1 MQSGTKL
8 LTLLLT
14 VLLLLQANRSL
25 AGNDTGGMPD
35 LFKAQESTFQP
46 DSCDRAREWYEE
58 GLVLSDNSK
67 REVYCYQ
74 QAIDLCPEFVAAHNR
89 LGEVYKNQGKYI
101 LSIDA
106 FKQARIQSFSSNR
119 FAASSGS
126 KALFLDSVI
135 SLGEIYRIQGKYKLA
150 AEEFSKALEIDPLS
164 PAAQNQLQYVYKR
177 MHLYDNAL
185 SPHNRMLE
193 NAVFTRIP
201 GMTLPRN
208 TFSFDFLY
216 RTWDQSAPIAPFT
229 LDSWRVLSQ
238 FIFSPTLPDE
248 LKLLLFTDALIP
260 ERDPDNPIG
269 PLEDFIQGFLIYDE
283 RKVNV
288 KVGSLSMRYGVT
300 NNLTLGII
308 PKFFSKTLDI
318 QFQDFNSLNPPD
330 AQTEND
336 FGDTELFIK
345 YRIWGKRHKHLSL
358 YTMVNLPTGDIV
370 EVTGDEPL
378 ITRTNIPD
386 VPDSVTDPEQTKIML
401 TYPPESPP
409 EPYTGS
415 YVTETWE
422 FTRYIPYGSE
432 SYDITPGLAFTM
444 GFDPFVFLTNMQY
457 RFTDGEQIG
466 DEFRLN
472 TAVIYPMTRN
482 INVTMEMNYRWKGDV
497 KLKQNITFFKIRP
510 SALNLDPG
518 TPAGPVAGDIEFTE
532 LGGQSLF
539 LSPGL
544 QVMLGSK
551 VKLEI
556 GMQIPVIRQPDG
568 WMEDI
573 VYHLGVQLM
582 TF

>member
-1 MQSGTKL
+1 MQPGIKL

-14 VLLLLQANRSL
+14 TLLLLQAHRSM
-25 AGNDTGGMPD
+25 AEGDTGSLPA
-35 LFKAQESTFQP
+35 LFTVPESTFLP
-46 DSCDRAREWYEE
+46 DSCDRARDWYEE
-58 GLVLSDNSK
+58 GLVLSDNSD

-74 QAIDLCPEFVAAHNR
+74 RATDLCPGFVAAHNR
-89 LGEVYKNQGKYI
+89 LGEVYKNQGKYL
-101 LSIDA
+101 LSIEA
-106 FKQARIQSFSSNR
+106 FKQARIQSFSNNR
-119 FAASSGS
+119 FASSSGS
-126 KALFLDSVI
+126 KALFLDSVV

-150 AEEFSKALEIDPLS
+150 AEEFSKALEIDSTSL
-164 PAAQNQLQYVYKR
+164 AAQNQLQYVYKR

-193 NAVFTRIP
+193 NAIFTRIP

-208 TFSFDFLY
+208 TFSFDLFY

-260 ERDPDNPIG
+260 ERDPSNPIG
-269 PLEDFIQGFLIYDE
+269 PLDDFIQGFLVYDE

-288 KVGSLSMRYGVT
+288 KVGSLSMRYGLT

-318 QFQDFNSLNPPD
+318 QFQDFNSFTPPD
-330 AQTEND
+330 AQTANS
-336 FGDTELFIK
+336 FGDTELFFK
-345 YRIWGKRHKHLSL
+345 YQVWGKRHKHLSL

-370 EVTGDEPL
+370 EVAGDEPL

-386 VPDSVTDPEQTKIML
+386 VPDSVTDPAQTKIML
-401 TYPPESPP
+401 TFPPTSPP
-409 EPYTGS
+409 EPFTGS

-422 FTRYIPYGSE
+422 FKRYIPYGSE

-444 GFDPFVFLTNMQY
+444 GLDPFILLANMQY
-457 RFTDGEQIG
+457 RITNGKQVG
-466 DEFRLN
+466 DDFRLN
-472 TAVIYPMTRN
+472 TAVIYPVTRN
-482 INVTMEMNYRWKGDV
+482 VNATMEMNYRWKGDV
-497 KLKQNITFFKIRP
+497 TLLQNITFFKIRP

-518 TPAGPVAGDIEFTE
+518 TPAGPVSGDIEFTE
-532 LGGQSLF
+532 LGGHSLF

-544 QVMLGSK
+544 QILLGNK
-551 VKLEI
+551 FKFEI
-556 GMQIPVIRQPDG
+556 GMQIPVIRQTDG

-573 VYHLGVQLM
+573 VYHVGVQLM